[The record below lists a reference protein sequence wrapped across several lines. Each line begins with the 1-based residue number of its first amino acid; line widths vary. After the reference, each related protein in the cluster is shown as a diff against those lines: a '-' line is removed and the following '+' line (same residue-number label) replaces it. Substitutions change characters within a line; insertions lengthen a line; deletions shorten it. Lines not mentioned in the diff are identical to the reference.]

1 MIVKGVAS
9 LFSLEARQSLRDY
22 LNIILNDEYDYSKE
36 ELVDLY
42 EKITDEFPYEYGAN
56 GEPLLTAKIFESIL
70 DVFYKNKLPI

>member
-42 EKITDEFPYEYGAN
+42 EKITDEFPYEY
-56 GEPLLTAKIFESIL
+56 
-70 DVFYKNKLPI
+70 